1 MSALSHGFLA
11 LPSSNSA
18 HTRQGYTARDT
29 LEFPA
34 KKLHAQ
40 WFAPP
45 PAETAGS
52 ALPRVFI
59 SELKVRFTTLS
70 VRAPYAAY
78 AGTSAPR

>member
-1 MSALSHGFLA
+1 MSTLSHSCCQGAAAWTTLTC
-11 LPSSNSA
+11 
-18 HTRQGYTARDT
+18 TRQGYTARDT

-45 PAETAGS
+45 PAEAAGS

-59 SELKVRFTTLS
+59 SELKVCLDHCC
-70 VRAPYAAY
+70 P
-78 AGTSAPR
+78 